1 MDTRRFFIFIL
12 TFLLVPVSLFAQ
24 EKSCNI
30 VYGLRLEPYKPY
42 EWMDDKGPHGMN
54 IDLLKA
60 IAKQAGCSYEIVT
73 ASREVLLKKLQ
84 TGEVSM
90 LSISPDEVTSKYV
103 THIPQS
109 IVIYRYV
116 VNRQKD
122 PYIPDMSAWRG
133 KTVLV
138 IKDSYSDNYLSGEQ
152 RKLGIKIIRLNT
164 HSELVENLENGRG
177 DFFVASL
184 PSIMNLQ
191 KNDNL
196 KINGLPVMP
205 AIYGF
210 AVQKDNNELYDR
222 LNKAMDETK
231 ANGDYFEIMHKWTSP
246 EKKPFYIRYILPALA
261 LGAFVTALILFWN
274 KSLHY
279 QVRRKTASLNNLSSL
294 LQMLLDVLPEQIYLI
309 SEDGTPKW
317 SNTASKDGA
326 FSIDLIAAE
335 IKETIKEKKSFKSK
349 LLLNNAQT
357 WAISGI
363 ILEKGDDPLLLVAS
377 NITEAVR
384 SREEALMT
392 DRMAALGYM
401 SANVAH
407 EINNPVGLMIHNISF
422 LKGMNA
428 DMAQFIS
435 EHQDGEQFLGMLWDE
450 AKTETDSAWMIIWEN
465 VLRIKN
471 TVDELKEFGKK
482 RDNIY
487 KQVDMKECV
496 EKSVRFI
503 GFFVKSFTSGFEC
516 IIEEPILPVYGQK
529 QHIEQVIINLIQNAC
544 YALTDSSQKIVCTL
558 KPGEDGKYMMV
569 SVADE
574 GRGMSKEVLK
584 MACNPFF
591 TTRDNGT
598 GLGLSIVASIV
609 KEHNGFYKI
618 ESEEGKGTV
627 FSVFFPGSAE

>member
-1 MDTRRFFIFIL
+1 MRTCNLRLFIL
-12 TFLLVPVSLFAQ
+12 IFLLFPTQLFAG

-42 EWMDDKGPHGMN
+42 EWIDDKGPHGMN

-73 ASREVLLKKLQ
+73 ASREVMLKKLQ
-84 TGEVSM
+84 TGEISM
-90 LSISPDEVTSKYV
+90 LSISPDEITGKFV

-109 IVIYRYV
+109 IVIYRCV

-122 PYIPDMSAWRG
+122 PYIPDVTAWRG

-138 IKDSYSDNYLSGEQ
+138 IKDSYSDNYLTGEQ
-152 RKLGIKIIRLNT
+152 KKLGIKIVRLNT
-164 HSELVENLENGRG
+164 HAELVENLDNGKG
-177 DFFVASL
+177 DFFIASL

-196 KINGLPVMP
+196 KINGLPIMP

-210 AVQKDNNELYDR
+210 AVRKDNSELYER
-222 LNKAMDETK
+222 LNSAMNEIK
-231 ANGDYFEIMHKWTSP
+231 SNGDYFDIMHKWTSP
-246 EKKPFYIRYILPALA
+246 ERKPFYIKYFIIALI
-261 LGAFVTALILFWN
+261 LGAFVTTLILLWN

-279 QVRRKTASLNNLSSL
+279 QVRRKTASLNNLTSI

-309 SEDGTPKW
+309 SDNGSPKW
-317 SNTASKDGA
+317 SNAASKGGA

-335 IKETIKEKKSFKSK
+335 IKETIAEKRSFKSK

-363 ILEKGDDPLLLVAS
+363 ILEKGEDPLLLVAS
-377 NITEAVR
+377 DITEATR

-407 EINNPVGLMIHNISF
+407 EINNPVGLIMHNISF
-422 LKGMNA
+422 LKGMYA
-428 DMAQFIS
+428 DMAHFIGDRN
-435 EHQDGEQFLGMLWDE
+435 EGEQFLGMSWNE
-450 AKTETDSAWMIIWEN
+450 AKNETDSAWLIIWEN

-496 EKSVRFI
+496 EKSVKFI

-516 IIEEPILPVYGQK
+516 IIKEPIMPVYGQK
-529 QHIEQVIINLIQNAC
+529 QHIEQIIINLIQNSC
-544 YALTDSSQKIVCTL
+544 YALTNSSQKIICTL
-558 KPGEDGKYMMV
+558 QTSGDGKYVMV
-569 SVADE
+569 SVEDE
-574 GRGMSKEVLK
+574 GCGMSKEVLS
-584 MACNPFF
+584 MACNPFY
-591 TTRDNGT
+591 TTRENGT

-618 ESEEGKGTV
+618 ESEEGKGTAV
-627 FSVFFPGSAE
+627 SVFFPGVAE